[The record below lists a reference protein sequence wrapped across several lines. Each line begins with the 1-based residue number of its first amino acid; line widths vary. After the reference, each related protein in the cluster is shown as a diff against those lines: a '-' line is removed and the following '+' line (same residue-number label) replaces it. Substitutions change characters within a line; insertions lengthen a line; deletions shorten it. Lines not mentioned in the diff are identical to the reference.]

1 MRIVSEIYNAIG
13 LQTDTVDCKFRVGD
27 APDYERNLRHLDHMI
42 DMAVLHSMEYRP
54 RLLALCEGA
63 IQGFP
68 DEFHDWESA
77 DYARSGAI
85 DIPGPVTDRLA
96 EKAVKWG
103 LYLIGQAKARMAE
116 FPDRFFNTAFIIDPS
131 GEIVHVHRKN
141 VVFTIEHTTT
151 PHDVWDQWVAM
162 FGDGLD
168 AFFPVAKTPI
178 GNIGCLICMEG
189 NYPELARGLMMN
201 GAEIVY
207 RPSSIENKI
216 STGVWQ
222 IQNQARALDNNCY
235 VIAPNTGYHTVD
247 AAGTRGFVTGG
258 HPMIVDYRGQI
269 AHEIRTQG
277 DAFVAAPINIE
288 GLRQHRANARQNNWA
303 PHMKTELYRLV
314 YDKAVWP
321 KNLAAHRPPQRR
333 EATDEIYFQTIRRLQ
348 EAGVQVPPAAVSG
361 RTDTG
366 GAAAGSSLREHIL
379 GRVSEMGE
387 SERTAPPVPKLRVVG
402 NDEEAGGP
410 KETAIV
416 PDQAAE

>member
-1 MRIVSEIYNAIG
+1 MTEIYNAIG
-13 LQTDTVDCKFRVGD
+13 LQTDTVDCKFAVGD
-27 APDYERNLRHLDHMI
+27 APDYEPNLRHLDHMI
-42 DMAVLHSMEYRP
+42 DMAVLHSMEYPP

-68 DEFHDWESA
+68 DEYRDWESA
-77 DYARSGAI
+77 AYARSGAI

-96 EKAVKWG
+96 EKAVQWN

-116 FPDRFFNTAFIIDPS
+116 FPDRFFNTAFVIDPA
-131 GEIVHVHRKN
+131 GAIVHVHRKN

-168 AFFPVAKTPI
+168 AFFPVARTPI
-178 GNIGCLICMEG
+178 GNIGALICMEG
-189 NYPELARGLMMN
+189 NFPELARGLMMN

-222 IQNQARALDNNCY
+222 IQNQARALDNNVY
-235 VIAPNTGYHTVD
+235 VIAPNTGYHIVD

-258 HPMIVDYRGQI
+258 HPMIVDYRGRI

-277 DAFVAAPINIE
+277 DAFVAAPIHIE
-288 GLRQHRANARQNNWA
+288 GLRQHRAGARQNNWA
-303 PHMKTELYRLV
+303 PHLKTELYRLI
-314 YDKAVWP
+314 YGMAVWP
-321 KNLAAHRPPQRR
+321 RNLAATRPPQRR

-348 EAGVQVPPAAVSG
+348 EAGVQIPPASAAG
-361 RTDTG
+361 T
-366 GAAAGSSLREHIL
+366 GAAEDAAAPSSPSPSPSLRDHIL
-379 GRVSEMGE
+379 GRVAALEDRGPAQGS
-387 SERTAPPVPKLRVVG
+387 PPALRVVER
-402 NDEEAGGP
+402 EEPAAAPPGP
-410 KETAIV
+410 RR
-416 PDQAAE
+416 AAE